1 VAFDKTY
8 YETNNY
14 TNYLERGDRYQQT
27 AAELLAHLKTMNLDH
42 GPFLDFGCAVGFLL
56 QGLKNLRPD
65 AEMYGVDISE
75 YAREVCKEKEL
86 TALPEVDF
94 TKNHGVIFAMD
105 VFEHMPID
113 QLDLFF
119 NLIKAETIVF
129 RMPVPAAEG
138 EDYFLDVSRADPTH
152 LIKWTKD
159 EWREFFVENNYIPLD
174 LNLSTVYNSTGVY
187 TGLAIRVK

>member
-1 VAFDKTY
+1 
-8 YETNNY
+8 
-14 TNYLERGDRYQQT
+14 
-27 AAELLAHLKTMNLDH
+27 
-42 GPFLDFGCAVGFLL
+42 
-56 QGLKNLRPD
+56 
-65 AEMYGVDISE
+65 
-75 YAREVCKEKEL
+75 
-86 TALPEVDF
+86 
-94 TKNHGVIFAMD
+94 MD